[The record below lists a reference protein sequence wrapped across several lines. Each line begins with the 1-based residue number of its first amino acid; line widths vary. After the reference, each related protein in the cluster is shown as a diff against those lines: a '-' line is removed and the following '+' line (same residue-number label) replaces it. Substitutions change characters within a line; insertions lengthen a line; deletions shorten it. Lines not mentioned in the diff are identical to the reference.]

1 MACKNENTP
10 IKLDFPAPLAP
21 MTTLMAPSRNAST
34 EAMLLKPLIVMKS
47 NSGDAMGRIMAKML
61 KNVDFSL

>member
-1 MACKNENTP
+1 
-10 IKLDFPAPLAP
+10 
-21 MTTLMAPSRNAST
+21 
-34 EAMLLKPLIVMKS
+34 MLLKPLIVMKS